1 MVEEGGEVDDA
12 LADISEDVKGCLHP
26 PPVEVLVM
34 LATRKA
40 VWFGDD
46 ARTVTSLEVSP
57 RHGELRI
64 TARSALLE

>member
-1 MVEEGGEVDDA
+1 MA
-12 LADISEDVKGCLHP
+12 PST
-26 PPVEVLVM
+26 PVEVLVM